1 MQAMCQPLQWS
12 WQSPKCSHQR
22 SSSTRSAR
30 QSQLRSF
37 PLHLFSVVLCFRC
50 CLWSL
55 AKSSVVR
62 RQSRSTWSVCRWI
75 WWVRGGKFQ
84 RNHKLTLKHY
94 LHVLSSQIYV
104 TLFYIYTPAKDKLA
118 VWGKIGLAGAFIAA
132 VVSYTIVSF
141 DLEWI
146 NLTVI

>member
-1 MQAMCQPLQWS
+1 M
-12 WQSPKCSHQR
+12 CSH
-22 SSSTRSAR
+22 
-30 QSQLRSF
+30 
-37 PLHLFSVVLCFRC
+37 
-50 CLWSL
+50 
-55 AKSSVVR
+55 
-62 RQSRSTWSVCRWI
+62 
-75 WWVRGGKFQ
+75 
-84 RNHKLTLKHY
+84 
-94 LHVLSSQIYV
+94 QIYV